1 MRNATKGSWAAIWI
15 DVSRGRM
22 NSREED
28 FFYESKISHTRGG
41 ACRNVSAGLGL
52 RALAAGAAGGAGGYA
67 WASGKLSFSTEHN
80 IDECHNATISAL
92 SELRIKV
99 TGDSTDK
106 LIGRV
111 KGVTATNK
119 EVTIDLEP
127 QSLHVTKIDI
137 RVGFWGNETSAS

>member
-1 MRNATKGSWAAIWI
+1 MNRKSLTLVAALVGMSLL
-15 DVSRGRM
+15 VSGC
-22 NSREED
+22 
-28 FFYESKISHTRGG
+28 
-41 ACRNVSAGLGL
+41 AV
-52 RALAAGAAGGAGGYA
+52 ALVAGAAGGAGGYA
-67 WASGKLSFSTEHN
+67 WASGKLSFSADHN

-99 TGDSTDK
+99 TGDTTDK

-137 RVGFWGNETSAS
+137 RVGFWGNETQSTMIADAIKRHLS

>member
-1 MRNATKGSWAAIWI
+1 MNRRSLTLVAALVGMSLL
-15 DVSRGRM
+15 VSGCV
-22 NSREED
+22 
-28 FFYESKISHTRGG
+28 
-41 ACRNVSAGLGL
+41 A
-52 RALAAGAAGGAGGYA
+52 ALAAGAAGGAGGYA
-67 WASGKLSFSTEHN
+67 WASGKLSFSTDHN

-99 TGDSTDK
+99 TGDTTDK

-127 QSLHVTKIDI
+127 QSTHVTKIDI
-137 RVGFWGNETSAS
+137 RVGFWGNETQSTMIANAIKRHLS

>member
-1 MRNATKGSWAAIWI
+1 MNRRSLTFAAALVGMSLL
-15 DVSRGRM
+15 VSGCV
-22 NSREED
+22 
-28 FFYESKISHTRGG
+28 
-41 ACRNVSAGLGL
+41 A
-52 RALAAGAAGGAGGYA
+52 ALAAGAAGGAGGYA
-67 WASGKLSFSTEHN
+67 WASGKLSFSTDHN

-99 TGDSTDK
+99 TGDTTDK

-127 QSLHVTKIDI
+127 QSMHVTKIDI
-137 RVGFWGNETSAS
+137 RVGFWGNETQSTMIADAIKRHLN

>member
-1 MRNATKGSWAAIWI
+1 MNRKSLTLVAALVGMSLL
-15 DVSRGRM
+15 VSG
-22 NSREED
+22 
-28 FFYESKISHTRGG
+28 
-41 ACRNVSAGLGL
+41 CVV
-52 RALAAGAAGGAGGYA
+52 ALVAGAAGGAGGYA
-67 WASGKLSFSTEHN
+67 WANGKLSFSTDHN

-99 TGDSTDK
+99 TGDTTDK

-137 RVGFWGNETSAS
+137 RVGFWGNETQSTMIADAIKRHLN